1 VAKEMGVTY
10 GSVQRNYVEK
20 LMKMEE
26 RDKKKAERLGNRS
39 MP

>member
-1 VAKEMGVTY
+1 MAKEMGVTY
-10 GSVQRNYVEK
+10 GS
-20 LMKMEE
+20 MKMEE